1 MKRVL
6 KKYIN
11 IDPKILGG
19 TPVIAG
25 TRIPIERI
33 YELIKQGYSTET
45 LQREYPQVE
54 TKKIHSLIA
63 YLVEAG
69 LNEFEKNY
77 KKV

>member
-1 MKRVL
+1 MTKKL
-6 KKYIN
+6 KTYIS

-19 TPVIAG
+19 TPVISG

-45 LQREYPQVE
+45 LKSEYPQVE
-54 TKKIHSLIA
+54 TKKIQYVIA

-77 KKV
+77 KKT

>member
-1 MKRVL
+1 MTKKL

-19 TPVIAG
+19 TPVVAG

-33 YELIKQGYSTET
+33 YELIKQGYSTES
-45 LQREYPQVE
+45 LVKEYPQVE
-54 TKKIHSLIA
+54 TKKIHYLIA

-69 LNEFEKNY
+69 LNDFEKNY